1 MSIPKVG
8 NMCSAVLELKNM
20 RAMSLPQVIM
30 SNNVSWA
37 TQAKAITPRAIKDRL
52 SALRN
57 LRNVG
62 LCAGYVSVTS
72 YCIAVKELYR
82 VY

>member
-1 MSIPKVG
+1 MSIPRVG

-20 RAMSLPQVIM
+20 RVMSLPQVII
-30 SNNVSWA
+30 SNNVSWP
-37 TQAKAITPRAIKDRL
+37 TQAKVVAPRAIKDRL
-52 SALRN
+52 RTLRN

-72 YCIAVKELYR
+72 YYLVLQ
-82 VY
+82 

>member
-1 MSIPKVG
+1 MSIPKAG

-30 SNNVSWA
+30 SNNVSWV
-37 TQAKAITPRAIKDRL
+37 TQAKVVAPRDIKDKL

-57 LRNVG
+57 LRYVG
-62 LCAGYVSVTS
+62 VCAGYVSVTS
-72 YCIAVKELYR
+72 CCVVLQ
-82 VY
+82 